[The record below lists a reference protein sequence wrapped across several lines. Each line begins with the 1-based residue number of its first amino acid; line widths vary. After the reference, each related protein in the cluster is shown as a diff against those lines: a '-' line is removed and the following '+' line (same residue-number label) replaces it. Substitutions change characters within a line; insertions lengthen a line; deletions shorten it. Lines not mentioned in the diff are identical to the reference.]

1 MADRDHMQE
10 RRHWRTREDEVADM
24 AVWNCIRYLDSF
36 TDYRECLPGAEVRVP
51 RQQKAPSAE
60 SEMVILDDMR
70 TTRWI
75 GTIIAIL
82 LATMVS
88 LILLL
93 AFRP

>member
-1 MADRDHMQE
+1 MQE
-10 RRHWRTREDEVADM
+10 RRHWRTREDEVADL
-24 AVWNCIRYLDSF
+24 AVWNVISYLDSF
-36 TDYRECLPGAEVRVP
+36 TDYREYLPGAELRAS
-51 RQQKAPSAE
+51 RQQRIPSVE
-60 SEMVILDDMR
+60 NEMVMLDDMR

-82 LATMVS
+82 LATMIS

>member
-1 MADRDHMQE
+1 
-10 RRHWRTREDEVADM
+10 M
-24 AVWNCIRYLDSF
+24 AVWNAIRYLDSF
-36 TDYRECLPGAEVRVP
+36 TDYSECLPGAEHRVP
-51 RQQKAPSAE
+51 RPQKAPSAE
-60 SEMVILDDMR
+60 SEMVMLEDIR

-82 LATMVS
+82 LATLIS

>member
-1 MADRDHMQE
+1 MQE
-10 RRHWRTREDEVADM
+10 RRQHWRTREDEVADA
-24 AVWNCIRYLDSF
+24 AVWNAIRYLDSF
-36 TDYRECLPGAEVRVP
+36 TDYRECLPGAPLRASRQERIRVP
-51 RQQKAPSAE
+51 E
-60 SEMVILDDMR
+60 SEMVNLDDLR

-82 LATMVS
+82 LATMIS